1 MDLDCHRGDPA
12 ENVSQGV
19 TMHASIELNA
29 TLGGMRPLLMKL
41 ARLQLRNEAW
51 AEDVVSETMIAAIE
65 QSKSFEARSKLRTW
79 VIGILKHKIVDHLR
93 RQMREVAIEAQI
105 EAGDIEDFDDLVR
118 DDGRRVTP
126 VQNWGD
132 PEELLSRQQFFAVLQ
147 TCVDGLP
154 VSLGRIF
161 LLREW
166 LEFDTAE
173 ICKELNI
180 TATNCHVMLFRA
192 RMRLR
197 ECIDVKWNPG
207 KVMQ

>member
-1 MDLDCHRGDPA
+1 MDLECRRGDPA

-93 RQMREVAIEAQI
+93 RQMREVSIEAQI
-105 EAGDIEDFDDLVR
+105 ESGEIEDFDDLFR

-132 PEELLSRQQFFAVLQ
+132 PEELLSRQQFFEVLQ

-166 LEFDTAE
+166 LEYDTAE

-197 ECIDVKWNPG
+197 ECIDVKWNAS